1 GPYTAPDGT
10 TRARGVAMASPFGS
24 HTAAMAEVSIAQ
36 GQVTV
41 HEVWQAIDPGHV
53 VNPAIIEAQVRS
65 ATAMGVSQALIEQ
78 AEYKDGLRVARNFDG
93 YPILTPDRM

>member
-1 GPYTAPDGT
+1 
-10 TRARGVAMASPFGS
+10 M
-24 HTAAMAEVSIAQ
+24 
-36 GQVTV
+36 
-41 HEVWQAIDPGHV
+41 DPGHV

-93 YPILTPDRM
+93 YPIL